1 MTMQKDANETKSA
14 TGNVAKKIT
23 EMIRRGELPE
33 GTKFTS
39 ALRPS
44 TVLVR

>member
-1 MTMQKDANETKSA
+1 MTIQKDANENKSPA
-14 TGNVAKKIT
+14 GNVAKKIT
-23 EMIRRGELPE
+23 EMISRGELPE